1 MGDHLRD
8 AGGAEWSDRVIMS
21 TSSLVA
27 MLLCAPTLAG
37 LWLLFSDRRGD
48 DGSDAIAASFKTIL
62 DTADRLRI
70 ENAELHARVADLQRA
85 NVELRQK
92 LAALEPVAETYDY
105 RTTKEDVQ
113 WPRGNT

>member
-8 AGGAEWSDRVIMS
+8 AGGAERSDRVIMS
-21 TSSLVA
+21 TSAIVT
-27 MLLCAPTLAG
+27 MLLCAPSTLAG

-62 DTADRLRI
+62 DTADRLRF

-85 NVELRQK
+85 NLELRQK
-92 LAALEPVAETYDY
+92 FAALKPVAETYDY

-113 WPRGNT
+113 

>member
-8 AGGAEWSDRVIMS
+8 AGGAERSDRVIMS
-21 TSSLVA
+21 TSAIVT
-27 MLLCAPTLAG
+27 MLLCAPSTLG

-70 ENAELHARVADLQRA
+70 ENTELLVRVADLQRA
-85 NVELRQK
+85 NLELRQK
-92 LAALEPVAETYDY
+92 VAALEPVAETYDY
-105 RTTKEDVQ
+105 RTTKGAVQ
-113 WPRGNT
+113 